1 MFWYSYNCFHLFR
14 MFLCRGAY
22 IPNSY
27 NCSICNY
34 FHNSLNLGIVQYIIK
49 AVRSYVEKHW
59 KPASAEISTLKV

>member
-1 MFWYSYNCFHLFR
+1 MFC
-14 MFLCRGAY
+14 CRSAY

-27 NCSICNY
+27 DYSICNY
-34 FHNSLNLGIVQYIIK
+34 FHNSFNLGIIQDIIK